1 MGTRVMPT
9 TCTHEHTEL
18 EIEFRESSATD
29 ELKTRIERWLKQVGK
44 QHPKIAKFIISH
56 AGPKQVRITDIDA
69 DGDIISTRV
78 RMEVEIPS

>member
-1 MGTRVMPT
+1 MPT

-18 EIEFRESSATD
+18 EIEFREFSATD
-29 ELKTRIERWLKQVGK
+29 ERKTRIKRWLEGVGQ
-44 QHPKIAKFIISH
+44 QHPEIAKFIVSH

-78 RMEVEIPS
+78 RMEAEIPS